1 MKTSGTIFF
10 FLQRHSYAIVKLPES
25 SLVLSMK
32 INIDDIAS
40 RNSGQRKGDG
50 IGYNKDLYYN
60 WYEANKGFKIEL
72 PLYWAEL
79 NSIIILLEQNFDMFS
94 RHT

>member
-32 INIDDIAS
+32 INIDDITS
-40 RNSGQRKGDG
+40 QNSGQRKEMELA
-50 IGYNKDLYYN
+50 IT
-60 WYEANKGFKIEL
+60 KISITTDMRQTRAL
-72 PLYWAEL
+72 KL
-79 NSIIILLEQNFDMFS
+79 NFHCIEQN
-94 RHT
+94 